1 MRLVSTLHLLGLL
14 APCLVSSLV
23 VVKPRLSFRQSSSR
37 LAAVS
42 RTRDALID
50 GAEWGSLRE
59 HLEVGKSR
67 CGRMTVVTGTVLDSK
82 ERVVGIQASDDG
94 AANVV
99 ALSPDCSIYQ
109 DSMAVI
115 PRNIKDD
122 QAIFTLIA
130 SLGPIHCALPKA
142 VGVGGSKSDFLTK
155 DARVIVV
162 GGSDYASFVAR

>member
-1 MRLVSTLHLLGLL
+1 MRLVSTLLGL
-14 APCLVSSLV
+14 APYFVTSLMV
-23 VVKPRLSFRQSSSR
+23 PPASVRQSSSC

-59 HLEVGKSR
+59 HLEIGKSS
-67 CGRMTVVTGTVLDSK
+67 CGRMTVVTGTTLDDSK
-82 ERVVGIQASDDG
+82 ERVVGIRADDG
-94 AANVV
+94 GAATNANVV

-142 VGVGGSKSDFLTK
+142 VGVGGSESDFLTK